1 MSSHNHKTQNVLG
14 LKIRGHDTGAA
25 IIAQGKVFAV
35 SEERLNRIKHARHI
49 FPNLAI
55 KYCLDA
61 AHVVPEDID
70 LVVIDQVRDRRR
82 YNMEQIFKDESKIK
96 FPNAKI
102 KIINHHLAHAASA
115 FLCSP
120 FKEAAVM
127 IVDGSGERIKT
138 PFGSGLEHTSL
149 YYTKGNDFHL
159 IRKTLRK
166 TGVTAG
172 IGRLYSII
180 TKDVLNLGALNE
192 GKTMGL
198 ASYGDAEA
206 IFKYIPRDRWMRNVN
221 GEYYCNPN
229 FVFPGQGG
237 GSFATKGNIKK
248 YITFII
254 QKLFRRF
261 LPRVPKAAVFF
272 EPINL
277 PEPPRDKNIKLPNEY
292 HNNIA
297 AVVQKLIEEIFLNI
311 SRDLSSITRSKN
323 ICIAGGC
330 GLNGISNNIILHD
343 GKFDGMFV
351 QPASSD
357 AGIPLGCALWGHH
370 VHFGN
375 ERFYVMRD
383 AYLGTLYSEKDIQE
397 AIAEKKEQ
405 ITYVKSGAVTKETA
419 RYLADKKI
427 VGWFQGRSEY
437 GPRSLGS
444 RSILC
449 DPRDGEM
456 KDILNERV
464 KHRENWRPFAA
475 SVLKESVSEYFEFPS
490 NIESP
495 FMLFVP
501 KIREEKKKDMRSL
514 VHVDSTCRIQSVTQ
528 KENGI
533 FYDLIKEFSRI
544 THVPLVLNTSFNL
557 AGEPIIETPKD
568 ALTCFLSTEIDVLV
582 LGDYIIQK
590 KAG

>member
-1 MSSHNHKTQNVLG
+1 MNSHTIKTQNVLG

-25 IIAQGKVFAV
+25 VISQGKVFAI
-35 SEERLNRIKHARHI
+35 SEERLNRVKHAKHI

-55 KYCLDA
+55 AHCLNA
-61 AHVVPEDID
+61 ASVTPEDIG
-70 LVVIDQVRDRRR
+70 LIVIDQVRDRKR
-82 YNMEQIFKDESKIK
+82 YDMERIFKDESKLT

-102 KIINHHLAHAASA
+102 KVINHHLAHAASA

-138 PFGSGLEHTSL
+138 PLGSGLEHTSL
-149 YYTKGNDFHL
+149 YYAEGNNFHL

-166 TGVTAG
+166 SGVTAG

-198 ASYGDAEA
+198 ASYGNAEE
-206 IFKYIPRDRWMRNVN
+206 IFKYIPRERWVKEVG
-221 GEYYCNPN
+221 GEYHCNPN
-229 FVFPGQGG
+229 FVFPGQNEGVH
-237 GSFATKGNIKK
+237 STKEDIKK
-248 YITFII
+248 YLGFVI
-254 QKLFRRF
+254 QKLLGRF
-261 LPRVPKAAVFF
+261 LPRIPKANAFF
-272 EPINL
+272 EPIKL
-277 PEPPRDKNIKLPNEY
+277 PESPRDKNIKLPNEY

-311 SRDLSSITRSKN
+311 SRDLASITRSKN

-330 GLNGISNNIILHD
+330 GLNGVSNNIILRD
-343 GKFDGMFV
+343 GKFDDMFI

-357 AGIPLGCALWGHH
+357 AGIPLGCALWGYH

-375 ERFYVMRD
+375 ERFYAMKN
-383 AYLGTLYSEKDIQE
+383 AYLGKLYSDGDI
-397 AIAEKKEQ
+397 KKALAAREGE
-405 ITYVKSGAVTKETA
+405 ITHAKSNAVAKETA
-419 RYLADKKI
+419 KYLAEGVI

-449 DPRDGEM
+449 DPRKGEM

-475 SVLKESVSEYFEFPS
+475 SVLLESVPEYFEFPRGV
-490 NIESP
+490 ESP
-495 FMLFVP
+495 YMLFVP
-501 KIREEKKKDMRSL
+501 KIREEKKKDMRAL
-514 VHVDSTCRIQSVTQ
+514 VHVDGTCRIQSVTQ

-533 FYDLIKEFSRI
+533 FYDLIKEFSHI
-544 THVPLVLNTSFNL
+544 THVPLILNTSFNL
-557 AGEPIIETPKD
+557 AGEPIIETPED
-568 ALTCFLSTEIDVLV
+568 ALKCFLSTRIDILV
-582 LGDYIIQK
+582 LGEYIVRKRI
-590 KAG
+590 